1 MPLTTLRD
9 RFQLRLADFQNPLF
23 QQSLVFI
30 YEISGR
36 SLRLQHKADILCDL
50 RYIVV
55 VELCFSY
62 ENSWNQD
69 YRTSMQLCAH
79 LTLTLKST
87 SAITFLLLINVP
99 VTLWDFLLHFELTL
113 RHLSDSLKLLW
124 RILIHTWA
132 LQPLSNSYWQ
142 HKLYQEHFPPTNIQ
156 LLF

>member
-9 RFQLRLADFQNPLF
+9 RFQLPLADFQNPLF

-36 SLRLQHKADILCDL
+36 SPRLQHKADILCDL
-50 RYIVV
+50 RYVVV

-62 ENSWNQD
+62 ESSWNQD

-79 LTLTLKST
+79 LLTLKNT

-99 VTLWDFLLHFELTL
+99 VILWDFLLHFELTL

-124 RILIHTWA
+124 RILINTWA

-142 HKLYQEHFPPTNIQ
+142 RKFYQEHFSPTNI
-156 LLF
+156 